1 LRNNQRPAT
10 QVARQKT
17 LKTEISCVGTGLHSG
32 SKTRMTLRPAEA
44 GTGIVF
50 RRTDIAGSGAIPAN
64 WANVVDTRLCSRLAN
79 AEGASVATVEHLMSA
94 LAGLQVDN
102 CLIEIDGPEVP
113 AMDGSASPFVF
124 LLDCAGIEEQAAPR
138 RAIEV
143 LEPVSVGGDGKKVVL
158 EPATGFRLSCMI
170 DFPSAAIARQSIDFA
185 LDAAAFREEVSRAR
199 TFGFAR
205 EVEQLRAAG
214 LARGGSLDNAVVVD
228 GDRVLNREGLRF
240 PDEFVR
246 HKLLDAI
253 GDFYLAG
260 APMLCH
266 VRAERGG
273 HELNNA
279 ALRALFAMPSAWRM
293 TDLADDM
300 TAITASGRRAAG

>member
-102 CLIEIDGPEVP
+102 CTIEIDGPEVP

-124 LLDCAGIEEQAAPR
+124 LLDCAGIEEQSAPR

-143 LEPVSVGGDGKKVVL
+143 LEPVSVGGDGKQVVL
-158 EPATGFRLSCMI
+158 EPASGFRLSCMI
-170 DFPSAAIARQSIDFA
+170 DFPSAAIARQSIEFA

-205 EVEQLRAAG
+205 EVEQLRAARSSP
-214 LARGGSLDNAVVVD
+214 LERGV
-228 GDRVLNREGLRF
+228 REGESPVGVVFAAPRVAFPESGCLGMQPKSGGKSHLRLNTGER
-240 PDEFVR
+240 PI
-246 HKLLDAI
+246 AI
-253 GDFYLAG
+253 EYREGKMKRTLK
-260 APMLCH
+260 
-266 VRAERGG
+266 RESK
-273 HELNNA
+273 
-279 ALRALFAMPSAWRM
+279 SA
-293 TDLADDM
+293 
-300 TAITASGRRAAG
+300 

>member
-102 CLIEIDGPEVP
+102 CVIEIDGPEVP

-228 GDRVLNREGLRF
+228 NDRILNPAGLRMER
-240 PDEFVR
+240 EFVR
-246 HKLLDAI
+246 HKMLDVA
-253 GDFYLAG
+253 GDLALSG
-260 APMLCH
+260 VTLHAAL
-266 VRAERGG
+266 RARKPG
-273 HELNNA
+273 HALNNQL
-279 ALRALFAMPSAWRM
+279 LRALFADPANWRQVEGNRPL
-293 TDLADDM
+293 DFA
-300 TAITASGRRAAG
+300 RPKRATPA